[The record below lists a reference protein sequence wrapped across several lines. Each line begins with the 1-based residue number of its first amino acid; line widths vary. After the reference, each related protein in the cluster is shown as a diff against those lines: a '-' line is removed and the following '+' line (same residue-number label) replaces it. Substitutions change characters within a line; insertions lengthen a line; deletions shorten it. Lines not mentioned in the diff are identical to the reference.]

1 MESGRRIVIFIT
13 CASDEEA
20 QKISSRLV
28 EKRLAACANIVHG
41 INSLFRWHGK
51 VDTAKESLL
60 IIKSR
65 KDKIN
70 SIIREVKSLHSYEV
84 PEIIALP
91 IIGGSKDYLEWI
103 DDSITSSP

>member
-1 MESGRRIVIFIT
+1 MEPGRRIVIFIT

-20 QKISSRLV
+20 HKISSRLIS
-28 EKRLAACANIVHG
+28 KKLAACANIIHG
-41 INSLFRWHGK
+41 INSLFRWQGK
-51 VDTAKESLL
+51 VDSAKESLL

-65 KDKIN
+65 KDKIS

-91 IIGGSKDYLEWI
+91 IIGGSKDYLKWL
-103 DDSITSSP
+103 DDSITGSP